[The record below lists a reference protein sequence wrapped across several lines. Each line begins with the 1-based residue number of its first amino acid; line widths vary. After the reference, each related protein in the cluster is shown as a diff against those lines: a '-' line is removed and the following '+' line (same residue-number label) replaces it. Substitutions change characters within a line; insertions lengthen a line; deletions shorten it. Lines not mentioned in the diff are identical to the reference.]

1 MIALDTNILLRLF
14 VEPAD
19 DNERLQQA
27 IAVKHLKSE
36 STFFVPLTVCLELA
50 WVLSKVYKC
59 TPLALSD
66 VFCHITRMTN
76 VVVDGS
82 EDLVRAA
89 ELHIRGLDFADAL
102 HCLRSSNC
110 TKLLTFDDKGFSRKA
125 KLLDL
130 QPEIEVPV

>member
-1 MIALDTNILLRLF
+1 MITNG
-14 VEPAD
+14 
-19 DNERLQQA
+19 
-27 IAVKHLKSE
+27 
-36 STFFVPLTVCLELA
+36 
-50 WVLSKVYKC
+50 YKY

-82 EDLVRAA
+82 EDLVRAV

-110 TKLLTFDDKGFSRKA
+110 TKLLTFDDKGASCKSRNKFIGTLCCTNSGRVSTPYVELTKTTDGRENGLHDDLPFSG
-125 KLLDL
+125 LMT
-130 QPEIEVPV
+130 